1 METVIVIGLGE
12 VGRPLYETLKASN
25 TYVVYG
31 YDVRSEIS
39 PSKLSAELAEI
50 AEFIV
55 GIHEV
60 LYDRSIFYPDYI
72 GGRYLIPSTRLL
84 DSIDHNTVWRFVLE
98 SNEKRLEELKDEKVK
113 RDVEVVR
120 GISARLFPAWYF
132 E

>member
-1 METVIVIGLGE
+1 MRHQRL
-12 VGRPLYETLKASN
+12 RTLMWF
-25 TYVVYG
+25 TD
-31 YDVRSEIS
+31 DVRSEFS
-39 PSKLSAELAEI
+39 PSKLSAEL

-60 LYDRSIFYPDYI
+60 LYDRSIFYPGYVR
-72 GGRYLIPSTRLL
+72 GYYLIPSTMLL
-84 DSIDHNTVWRFVLE
+84 DSINLNTVWRFVLE